1 MLVQLIAHTNDPEK
15 TIAAAAKLCYSDAH
29 IETLL
34 DGLTPEKTEAFLQR
48 LNDVGHASPIE
59 HASFTFGI
67 EGVSRTFLA
76 QVTRHRIG
84 SFSVQSQRYVRL
96 EDFRYVIPPEIE
108 AIPEAKAQ
116 FIASMNDDAKKYL
129 ELVQTLE
136 NAHTARFM
144 AEGLEEKAARAKASK
159 QANEDA
165 RFVLPNACETKM
177 VMTMNCRSLQNFFNL
192 RCCNRA
198 QWEIRAVADEML
210 RLVLP
215 LAPHIFAGAGP
226 RCLVG
231 PCPEGR
237 MCCGKQTEV
246 RAKYAKLK
254 EEAVLMGQLI
264 IFEGLDGSGKGTQ
277 TKLTAQR
284 LKEQGRDLR
293 QITFPDYD
301 SESSALVKMYLSG
314 AFGDKPDDVNAYAAS
329 SFYAV
334 DRFASYKT
342 DWGEFYREG
351 GLVLSDRYTTSNA
364 VHQCSKLPP
373 MHWDG
378 FLNWLFDFEYKKFG
392 IPAPDAVIYLAV
404 DPEVSQR
411 LITERYHGDESKKD
425 IQEKDTEYLAR
436 SRAAAEYCARTLGWH
451 RIECTAADANG
462 AKSMRSVE
470 DINAEILAELA
481 GIL

>member
-1 MLVQLIAHTNDPEK
+1 
-15 TIAAAAKLCYSDAH
+15 
-29 IETLL
+29 
-34 DGLTPEKTEAFLQR
+34 
-48 LNDVGHASPIE
+48 
-59 HASFTFGI
+59 
-67 EGVSRTFLA
+67 
-76 QVTRHRIG
+76 
-84 SFSVQSQRYVRL
+84 
-96 EDFRYVIPPEIE
+96 
-108 AIPEAKAQ
+108 
-116 FIASMNDDAKKYL
+116 
-129 ELVQTLE
+129 
-136 NAHTARFM
+136 
-144 AEGLEEKAARAKASK
+144 
-159 QANEDA
+159 
-165 RFVLPNACETKM
+165 
-177 VMTMNCRSLQNFFNL
+177 
-192 RCCNRA
+192 
-198 QWEIRAVADEML
+198 
-210 RLVLP
+210 
-215 LAPHIFAGAGP
+215 
-226 RCLVG
+226 
-231 PCPEGR
+231 
-237 MCCGKQTEV
+237 
-246 RAKYAKLK
+246 
-254 EEAVLMGQLI
+254 MGQLI

-364 VHQCSKLPP
+364 
-373 MHWDG
+373 
-378 FLNWLFDFEYKKFG
+378 
-392 IPAPDAVIYLAV
+392 APDAVIYLAV

-451 RIECTAADANG
+451 RIECTTADANG